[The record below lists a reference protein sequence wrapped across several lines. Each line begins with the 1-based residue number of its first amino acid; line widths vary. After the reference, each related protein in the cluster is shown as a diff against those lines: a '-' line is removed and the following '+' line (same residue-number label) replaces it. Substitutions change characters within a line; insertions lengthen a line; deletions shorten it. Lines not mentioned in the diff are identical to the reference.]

1 MTRCNS
7 SMQLTRAAD
16 YGIRVMI
23 HMASLPD
30 GFRALLSDLARAT
43 ETPESFLSKIMQALT
58 RAKLI
63 ASQRGKSGGFELL
76 ARRRAASMYDV
87 VEAIDGPIHLNKC
100 LVSGKNCERSAWCSA
115 YPVWARAQEA
125 MIGVLKEA
133 LVLELAGKA
142 GPVQEP
148 SEVPSLLM
156 VLHP

>member
-23 HMASLPD
+23 HMASLPE
-30 GFRALLSDLARAT
+30 GSRALLTELARAT

-63 ASQRGKSGGFELL
+63 SSQRGKSGGFELL
-76 ARRRAASMYDV
+76 TRGRAASMYDV
-87 VEAIDGPIHLNKC
+87 IEAIDGPIHLNKC
-100 LVSGKNCERSAWCSA
+100 LASGRSCDRSAWCA
-115 YPVWARAQEA
+115 AHPVWASAQQA

-142 GPVQEP
+142 ERVQEP
-148 SEVPSLLM
+148 PEVPSLLM